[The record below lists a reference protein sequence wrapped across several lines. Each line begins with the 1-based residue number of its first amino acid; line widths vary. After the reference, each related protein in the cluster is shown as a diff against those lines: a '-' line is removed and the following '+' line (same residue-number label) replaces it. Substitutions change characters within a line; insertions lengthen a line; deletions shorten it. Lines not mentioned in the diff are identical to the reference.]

1 MARKPQAA
9 SSKKRPTSPT
19 TRVSSGRVGAATPSV
34 KVKSPLMIA
43 VAVAAIVGLLA
54 IAAVIATSSK
64 TGKSTVTGSDRP
76 AAGGA
81 ASLTIETAAVKVT
94 GTALSTSVESGPDTG
109 IGATA
114 PRLDGQT
121 FDSSAVSIAPGSSP
135 MVVVFVAHW
144 CPHCQ
149 REVPLL
155 AKWAVG
161 GTRNNVAV
169 RAVSTSVSSNRPNY
183 PPSDWLSRENFT
195 IPTMV
200 DSDASTAAEA
210 YGLSS
215 FPYFVALDAKGKLVS
230 RTSGEITEAQFVQL
244 LNSAKGGTP
253 K

>member
-1 MARKPQAA
+1 MSRKPQTP
-9 SSKKRPTSPT
+9 SSKKRPTLPT
-19 TRVSSGRVGAATPSV
+19 TRVPSGRAGAAPSV
-34 KVKSPLMIA
+34 KVKSPLTIA
-43 VAVAAIVGLLA
+43 VAVAAVVGLLA
-54 IAAVIATSSK
+54 ITAVIATSSK
-64 TGKSTVTGSDRP
+64 SGNSTVTGSDRP
-76 AAGGA
+76 AADAA

-94 GTALSTSVESGPDTG
+94 GTALAAAPQNGADTG
-109 IGATA
+109 IGTTA

-121 FDSSAVSIAPGSSP
+121 FDSSAVSIAPGSGP

-161 GTRNNVAV
+161 GTSNNVAV

-210 YGLSS
+210 YGLTA
-215 FPYFVALDAKGKLVS
+215 FPYFVAVDAKGKVVN

-253 K
+253 G